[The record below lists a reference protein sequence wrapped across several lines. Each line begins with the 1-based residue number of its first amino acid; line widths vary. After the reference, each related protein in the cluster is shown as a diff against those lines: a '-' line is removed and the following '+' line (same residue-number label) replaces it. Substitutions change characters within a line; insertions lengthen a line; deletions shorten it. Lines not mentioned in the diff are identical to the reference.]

1 VDQRRLS
8 LNQYTVRPWSL
19 EQTVAA
25 CVARDIPAIAV
36 WRDKLATL
44 GPARAARLLRDHGL
58 SASSVCR
65 GGFFPD
71 PSPAERARRID
82 DTRRAIEEAAMLG
95 APTLVLVCGPAA
107 GQSLA
112 DARAQV
118 ADGIAACLADA
129 REAGIRLGIEALH
142 PMMIA
147 ERSVIATLG
156 EANDLAT
163 ALGSPALGV
172 IVDVYHVFWDVRVET
187 EIARA
192 GTTIA
197 GFHLSDWRTPNGGD
211 VTAKRAMIG
220 DGCIDFGAFG
230 RAVASAG
237 YSGAVEIEILNED
250 AWSGDLDAWLDTA
263 VERYRAIPDAAPLF
277 DVSA

>member
-1 VDQRRLS
+1 VEQRRLS

-19 EQTVAA
+19 ERAVAA
-25 CVARDIPAIAV
+25 CVARDIPSIAV
-36 WRDKLATL
+36 WRDKLAEVGT
-44 GPARAARLLRDHGL
+44 ARGAQLLRANGL
-58 SASSVCR
+58 RASSVCR

-71 PSPAERARRID
+71 PSASERARRID
-82 DTRRAIEEAAMLG
+82 DTRRAIDEAAALG

-118 ADGIAACLADA
+118 AAGIAACADDA
-129 REAGIRLGIEALH
+129 HRAGVRLGIEALH

-156 EANDLAT
+156 EANDLA
-163 ALGSPALGV
+163 ALVGSPAVGV
-172 IVDVYHVFWDVRVET
+172 VVDVYHVFWDAHVEV

-192 GTTIA
+192 GSTIV

-220 DGCIDFGAFG
+220 DGCIDFVSLA
-230 RAVASAG
+230 RAVTAATYAG
-237 YSGAVEIEILNED
+237 DVEIEILNED
-250 AWSGDLDAWLDTA
+250 AWKDDLDVWLDTA
-263 VERYRAIPDAAPLF
+263 VQRYREIVPG
-277 DVSA
+277 